1 MDDDLLLAWL
11 FLLLDHHFS
20 TIAVEIAIFL
30 YDGCFL
36 RLNRSSRRSA
46 MTNAAA
52 IAIARKRI
60 FDLLLVF
67 KTCC

>member
-1 MDDDLLLAWL
+1 MM
-11 FLLLDHHFS
+11 
-20 TIAVEIAIFL
+20 VV
-30 YDGCFL
+30 
-36 RLNRSSRRSA
+36 SSALTGAAAGTA